1 MTTGPPA
8 SPWERMPEKTRRRIV
23 WWMWLVTWLLLLAG
37 LYDRRYYEIVAWFTA
52 GHALLFLALNRFRFA
67 AFPVQVRIV
76 YLVWA
81 AAGAWVPYMTFLM
94 YIPTVGLIGNLFFGY
109 CSLARLMYLMPWN
122 RDEDFSRDLLAR
134 VILTPPTGGRFK
146 PAPPRPAP

>member
-1 MTTGPPA
+1 MTDPPA
-8 SPWERMPEKTRRRIV
+8 SPWERMRAEKRRRIV

-81 AAGAWVPYMTFLM
+81 TAGAWVPY
-94 YIPTVGLIGNLFFGY
+94 
-109 CSLARLMYLMPWN
+109 
-122 RDEDFSRDLLAR
+122 LLAR

-146 PAPPRPAP
+146 PSPPRPAP